1 MPWPL
6 QLRLLIRVKTL
17 PIRGIAADQQIDN
30 VEIHIPRSECAGAQL
45 TRITGRSCWM
55 PGGTEWDGSVSGVMK

>member
-30 VEIHIPRSECAGAQL
+30 VEIQCAGAQL